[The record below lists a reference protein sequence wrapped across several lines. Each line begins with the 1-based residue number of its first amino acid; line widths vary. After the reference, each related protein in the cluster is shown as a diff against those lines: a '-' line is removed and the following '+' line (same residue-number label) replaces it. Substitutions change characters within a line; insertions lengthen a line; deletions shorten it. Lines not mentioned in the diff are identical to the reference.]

1 MQVTLYQCADDIRAV
16 LDTHFDN
23 ETEAADTLEAV
34 IGQFEV
40 KAQAVT
46 AYWLNQ
52 EAQISLLDQ
61 HIKSMQEKKKVLQN
75 RQGRLKSYLA
85 ANMKRSGIRE
95 IKADDGTFTSKFQ
108 KNPPAV
114 TVYDEKQI
122 PEEYWVAKKE
132 ISKSVLKE
140 AIKSG
145 KEIPGVKLE
154 SSESLRIK

>member
-16 LDTHFDN
+16 LDAHFDN
-23 ETEAADTLEAV
+23 EAEATDTLEAV

-61 HIKSMQEKKKVLQN
+61 HIKSMQDKKKALQN
-75 RQGRLKSYLA
+75 LA
-85 ANMKRSGIRE
+85 FNMRRTGIIE
-95 IKADDGTFTSKFQ
+95 IKADDGTFTAKFQ

-114 TVYDEKQI
+114 AVYDEKQI
-122 PEEYWVAKKE
+122 PEEYWVVKRE
-132 ISKSVLKE
+132 ISKS
-140 AIKSG
+140 AIKDAIKGG
-145 KEIPGVKLE
+145 KEIPGAKLE

>member
-16 LDTHFDN
+16 LDAHFDN
-23 ETEAADTLEAV
+23 EAEAADTLEAV

-52 EAQISLLDQ
+52 EAQIGLLDQ
-61 HIKSMQEKKKVLQN
+61 HIKTMHEKKKALQN
-75 RQGRLKSYLA
+75 RQSKLKEYLSF
-85 ANMKRSGIRE
+85 NMKRSGIRE
-95 IKADDGTFTSKFQ
+95 IKADDGTFTAKFQ

-114 TVYDEKQI
+114 AIYDEKQI
-122 PEEYWVAKKE
+122 PKKYWVVTKE
-132 ISKSVLKE
+132 ISKSAIKE

-145 KEIPGVKLE
+145 KEIPGAKLE

>member
-16 LDTHFDN
+16 LDAHFDN
-23 ETEAADTLEAV
+23 EAEAADTLEAV

-52 EAQISLLDQ
+52 EAQIGLIDQ
-61 HIKSMQEKKKVLQN
+61 HIKSMQDKKKALQN
-75 RQGRLKSYLA
+75 RQSRLKEYLA
-85 ANMKRSGIRE
+85 FNMQRTGIRE
-95 IKADDGTFTSKFQ
+95 IKADDGTFTAKFQ

-114 TVYDEKQI
+114 AVYDEKQR
-122 PEEYWVAKKE
+122 PEEYWVVKRE
-132 ISKSVLKE
+132 ISKSAIKE

-145 KEIPGVKLE
+145 KEIPGAKLE